1 MDKLKPIIDPIMK
14 YHFWVL
20 CGVLVLVV
28 LVCWWMATSGLAGH
42 FDTEAS
48 KIKNAFNSLNGIQ
61 QGHPNQGVIDEAKKR
76 DAELKQNVFQAW
88 ENLYREQDAN
98 NRFPTED
105 LGEDF
110 ERQFK
115 TLRPQEE
122 LARRYRER
130 YQNFI
135 KERLPKLKKIIDAL
149 HPIEPEPGATGQP
162 NLGGMAPG
170 GEMGMMPGG
179 GMMPGNTEAEWA
191 GVVEWT
197 DADYQKLESRFFW
210 QQTPTTLA
218 VVHAQE
224 DLWVFEALLR
234 VIKQTNEGATNQKN
248 AKVKRID
255 SLDIGR
261 DAVAV
266 WKTAE
271 NALGLQSQGT
281 GGPGSDPMMDG
292 MGGDPGMGGG
302 GFDEGGMGGRSE
314 AGATFEEQ
322 LNQKVMNLRY
332 IDDKGKPLP
341 YQPQYPHANHPRSE
355 FKMMPISMKLVM
367 DQRYIPQLLVNCANS
382 NMPIEVRRVRVLKT
396 QGPSGTT
403 AAHMGG
409 GMGGGMGMPRHGAMG
424 GAAVQQADTTQF
436 DVPVEIHAIIN
447 IYNPPDRDKLGKG
460 AAAAGEAGG
469 AAAPATAL

>member
-1 MDKLKPIIDPIMK
+1 MIAPVRFTHTTKLLNGNIDMDKLKPIIDPIKK

-28 LVCWWMATSGLAGH
+28 LVCWWMSTSGLAGH

-48 KIKNAFNSLNGIQ
+48 KINNAFNSLNGIQ
-61 QGHPNQGVIDEAKKR
+61 PGHPNQKVIDEINKR
-76 DAELKQNVFQAW
+76 DGQLKQNVFKAW
-88 ENLYREQDAN
+88 ENLYREQEAN

-135 KERLPKLKKIIDAL
+135 KERLPKLKKMIDAL
-149 HPIEPEPGATGQP
+149 HPIEPEPGAAGQP
-162 NLGGMAPG
+162 NLG

-179 GMMPGNTEAEWA
+179 GRMPGGAVTEWA
-191 GVVEWT
+191 GVVEWNE
-197 DADYQKLESRFFW
+197 ADYQKLESRFFW
-210 QQTPTTLA
+210 QQAPTTLA

-234 VIKQTNEGATNQKN
+234 VIKNTNEGATNRNN

-281 GGPGSDPMMDG
+281 GTPGPGGHDG
-292 MGGDPGMGGG
+292 
-302 GFDEGGMGGRSE
+302 
-314 AGATFEEQ
+314 
-322 LNQKVMNLRY
+322 
-332 IDDKGKPLP
+332 
-341 YQPQYPHANHPRSE
+341 
-355 FKMMPISMKLVM
+355 
-367 DQRYIPQLLVNCANS
+367 
-382 NMPIEVRRVRVLKT
+382 RR
-396 QGPSGTT
+396 G
-403 AAHMGG
+403 
-409 GMGGGMGMPRHGAMG
+409 RHGRRHG
-424 GAAVQQADTTQF
+424 NG
-436 DVPVEIHAIIN
+436 
-447 IYNPPDRDKLGKG
+447 RWRL
-460 AAAAGEAGG
+460 
-469 AAAPATAL
+469 